1 MSNVLLAVTQKVS
14 DAKACRKVYLED
26 NEVDINY
33 NQGQMCVGGI
43 VGKDSCSGDSGGPL
57 MHTGTL
63 DPNIG
68 KNKAYRFT
76 EITNVRRV
84 NK

>member
-68 KNKAYRFT
+68 KNKA
-76 EITNVRRV
+76 
-84 NK
+84 